1 MALVSELVT
10 KVTAETSNFL
20 SGMAGVASAAVAA
33 SVAVFVAI
41 DKITDRIDVLGK
53 RAQKLGV
60 EFEAFQGLAYAA
72 DIANVP
78 IERLQQ
84 GMIKLAKNVYDA
96 ANGNKEA
103 EASFKKLGLSAA
115 SLQTMSLDKQY
126 AAISDAIGKVSNKN
140 EQLALAMKIFGKSGA
155 DQLLLIRDNTSG
167 LIAEFDKLGITITES
182 QRAASESFQD
192 TKRKLE
198 ALLGGIAD
206 NVAADVAP
214 AFTIMMEEITKNII
228 GVGDLKDAARSMASI
243 IVSAVQ
249 TIVGAFDIFLTV
261 LDSIQN
267 RLDQMFTAIGNS
279 MQRIGMVRQFLINGA
294 SGAGFSTDPS
304 MIGQL
309 NPVDSFTDR
318 SKGGST
324 SSIQTRLADYQKSLA
339 EPIYKSFIQPI
350 SAAGN
355 AAEGFATSVQK
366 ATSQISS
373 MISGNIKSQS
383 SDRLQELLGGSNNFK
398 NSRPVYK
405 DEQFEDRFRGLFD
418 AIATQKVTGDEFSRR
433 LADLQDRAKAGGSDY
448 NVAPNIAAV
457 QDLAKYAAENGLNGT
472 KKPMQLNV
480 VISTTKGFNMDIAQS
495 SEIKAVI
502 TDGIKTLTANEARSV
517 GR

>member
-10 KVTAETSNFL
+10 KVTAETSSFL
-20 SGMAGVASAAVAA
+20 TGMAGVATAAVAA
-33 SVAVFVAI
+33 STAVFVAV

-60 EFEAFQGLAYAA
+60 DFEAFQGLAYAA

-84 GMIKLAKNVYDA
+84 GMVKLAKNVYDA

-115 SLQTMSLDKQY
+115 TLQTMSLDKQY
-126 AAISDAIGKVSNKN
+126 AAISDAISKVSNKN
-140 EQLALAMKIFGKSGA
+140 EQLALSMKIFGKSGA
-155 DQLLLIRDNTSG
+155 DQLLLIRDNASG
-167 LIAEFDKLGITITES
+167 LIKEFDDLGISISES

-206 NVAADVAP
+206 QVASDVAP
-214 AFTIMMEEITKNII
+214 AFTILMEGITNSIT
-228 GVGDLKDAARSMASI
+228 GVGDLRNASRSLAADMVAAIR
-243 IVSAVQ
+243 V
-249 TIVGAFDIFLTV
+249 IVGGFDIFLTV
-261 LDSIQN
+261 LDQVRDKIDYIITDLGNAGQ
-267 RLDQMFTAIGNS
+267 RFAMVGRAILNQS
-279 MQRIGMVRQFLINGA
+279 V
-294 SGAGFSTDPS
+294 DPS
-304 MIGQL
+304 VIGTL
-309 NPVDSFTDR
+309 NPTGTAPAS
-318 SKGGST
+318 SLGGST
-324 SSIQTRLADYQKSLA
+324 SGIQDKLSALQNSLA

-350 SAAGN
+350 SAAGT
-355 AAEGFATSVQK
+355 AATGFATSVQK
-366 ATSQISS
+366 ASSQISS
-373 MISGNIKSQS
+373 MISGNIKAQS

-405 DEQFEDRFRGLFD
+405 DDQFEDRFRSLFD

-457 QDLAKYAAENGLNGT
+457 QDLAKYAAENGLSGT
-472 KKPMQLNV
+472 KKPMLLNV

-495 SEIKAVI
+495 SEVKAVI
-502 TDGIKTLTANEARSV
+502 TDGIKTLTANEAKSV